1 MHYDVKTLLHL
12 KYFQICCSKVY
23 HINTS
28 FSTSCMR
35 VSPVKWK
42 SQNEWFSIKSRSHH
56 TQSIRNKYIRKL
68 LLGYNKILETKC
80 FYITIK
86 THESTVSIIQLHN
99 PAKLRKWKN
108 KYTVQ
113 FLKVEFSPFATYFGK
128 SPHMESPSRL
138 KAKKHPN
145 PLKKIF
151 ENQKVPLHHERKN
164 WQYLNGFRFS
174 LTSIFWRQDPKTCS

>member
-68 LLGYNKILETKC
+68 LLGHNKILETKC

-108 KYTVQ
+108 KLSSPPLQPILVSPPIWNLHPALKQKNTQ
-113 FLKVEFSPFATYFGK
+113 IPSKNFLRTKK
-128 SPHMESPSRL
+128 SLYIMNGRIDNIWMDSDFHLPLSSDDKIP
-138 KAKKHPN
+138 KH
-145 PLKKIF
+145 
-151 ENQKVPLHHERKN
+151 V
-164 WQYLNGFRFS
+164 LNKS
-174 LTSIFWRQDPKTCS
+174 T